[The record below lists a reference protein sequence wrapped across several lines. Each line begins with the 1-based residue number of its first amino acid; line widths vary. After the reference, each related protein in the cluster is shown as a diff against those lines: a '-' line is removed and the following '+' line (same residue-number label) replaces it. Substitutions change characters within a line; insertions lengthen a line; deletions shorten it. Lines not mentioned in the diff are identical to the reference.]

1 MIDFLSHLGYSK
13 NFFKVESFDGHGLPK
28 IVEVS
33 FDGSKSKE
41 RILKVFKGSIN
52 SKEEMMAVL
61 QQLPDYDG
69 LYSIVNIEM
78 DLEWILS
85 CANKLISFVYIGR
98 IKNIDYISKFTKLRY
113 LSLKGCK
120 QPLDLSKLNQLIE
133 ISVEQVDFLGFKF
146 SPLANIRHFRFV
158 NCRNISSIPI
168 NKNTPLQYLSVLWDR
183 DTKSFDFLK
192 EAANLEIIGL
202 FRVSQLEHWPDSS
215 QMTRLR
221 RIYFADTNR
230 FFDFS
235 GLAKAPNLECINFG
249 INGIKPVHLE
259 PFLACKSLKYLRYSG
274 TKKDNA
280 LVREMFPGVLMDDD
294 DQPEDCSGTSVRFS
308 EDDWVMR

>member
-1 MIDFLSHLGYSK
+1 MIDFGSQIAFSK
-13 NFFKVESFDGHGLPK
+13 NYFKVKGFDVKGLP
-28 IVEVS
+28 IIIEVS
-33 FDGSKSKE
+33 HDGSKSKE
-41 RILKVFKGSIN
+41 RILHVPVE
-52 SKEEMMAVL
+52 SKEQMKAAVQVL
-61 QQLPDYDG
+61 SDFDG
-69 LYSIVNIEM
+69 LYAELNIDI
-78 DLEWILS
+78 DLEWILPFT
-85 CANKLISFVYIGR
+85 NRLIYLYYLGKIR
-98 IKNIDYISKFTKLRY
+98 NLQYLSKFTKLRY

-133 ISVEQVDFLGFKF
+133 ISVEQVDFSGFKF
-146 SPLANIRHFRFV
+146 GPLANIRHFRFV
-158 NCRNISSIPI
+158 NCRNISNIPL
-168 NKNTPLQYLSVLWDR
+168 NKNTPLQYFSLSWDR

>member
-1 MIDFLSHLGYSK
+1 MIDFGSHLTFSK

-33 FDGSKSKE
+33 YDGFKCKDRVLS
-41 RILKVFKGSIN
+41 VFKGSVS
-52 SKEEMMAVL
+52 SKEEMKAVL
-61 QQLPDYDG
+61 QHLPEYDG

-85 CANKLISFVYIGR
+85 CADKLISFEYHGK
-98 IKNIDYISKFTKLRY
+98 IKNIDRISNFIKLRY
-113 LSLKGCK
+113 LGLENCK
-120 QPLDLSKLNQLIE
+120 QSLDLSKLNYLIE
-133 ISVEQVDFLGFKF
+133 IKAVKVDFSGFNF

-158 NCRNISSIPI
+158 NCRNLSSIPI
-168 NKNTPLQYLSVLWDR
+168 NKNTPLQYLSVIWDR

-221 RIYFADTNR
+221 RIYFNNTNR
-230 FFDFS
+230 LLDFS

-280 LVREMFPGVLMDDD
+280 LVHEMFPGVLMDDD